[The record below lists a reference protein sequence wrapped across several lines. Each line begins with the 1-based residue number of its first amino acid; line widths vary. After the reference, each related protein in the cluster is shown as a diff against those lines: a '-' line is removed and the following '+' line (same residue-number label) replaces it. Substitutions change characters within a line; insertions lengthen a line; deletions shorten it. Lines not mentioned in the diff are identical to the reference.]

1 MVQRGRASALTA
13 VGPGSVSDWGTKIPQ
28 AMHGRKKKK
37 CFGVFCGFQI
47 CIQAHSDGHHAP
59 PNSLLALSR
68 NLAVL

>member
-28 AMHGRKKKK
+28 AMHGWEKKMLWGILW
-37 CFGVFCGFQI
+37 FSDLY
-47 CIQAHSDGHHAP
+47 QAHSDGHHAP
-59 PNSLLALSR
+59 PNSLLALIR